1 MFVYLRKQ
9 KEGNVKMK
17 KLLLAGSMA
26 ATLIFSATSPVATN
40 EPVTAHAASK
50 YYFKNNVAKLT
61 DVKIKITKVKI
72 IKPGQKG
79 NEYGK
84 KKIIAFWYTT
94 TNLSGKSMSPIAA
107 WSAVFNAYQSTSSYT
122 QRLSAF
128 NTPDRKHYDTQFAK
142 IKKGK
147 SLSNSISYELIN
159 SKPVTL
165 KAHKGI
171 GGAYLGKK
179 VYKVK

>member
-1 MFVYLRKQ
+1 
-9 KEGNVKMK
+9 MK
-17 KLLLAGSMA
+17 KLLLAGA
-26 ATLIFSATSPVATN
+26 VTATLIFGATSPALQS
-40 EPVTAHAASK
+40 EPVTAHATSK

-61 DVKIKITKVKI
+61 DVKIKITKKKI

-79 NEYGK
+79 NEYGD

-94 TNLSGKSMSPIAA
+94 TNLSGKSISPLAA
-107 WSAVFNAYQSTSSYT
+107 WSAVFDAYQSNSSYT
-122 QRLSAF
+122 QRLSVF

-147 SLSNSISYELIN
+147 SLGNSISYELIN
-159 SKPVTL
+159 NKPVTL
-165 KAHKGI
+165 KATKGYD
-171 GGAYLGKK
+171 GTYLGKK